1 MPVAYYADI
10 VAEKAREWIYNDDS
24 ETATVPST
32 ASGSRVE
39 QMSFDAL
46 RISKRFE
53 SNPEFNNV
61 AWVSVLFQSKCK
73 AASDGQLHSSCKNFV
88 VDFSL
93 LSIVYCTSELILKD
107 MIEMR
112 KGTTLL
118 SESFSHVWPIV
129 ALMIETVPDRD
140 ESQFES

>member
-1 MPVAYYADI
+1 MTDLFPFQLVPVAYYADI

-53 SNPEFNNV
+53 SNPEFNSV
-61 AWVSVLFQSKCK
+61 AWVSLLLSKCK
-73 AASDGQLHSSCKNFV
+73 AVSDGQHHSSCKNSV
-88 VDFSL
+88 VDSSFSF
-93 LSIVYCTSELILKD
+93 IVYCRSKLILKD

-112 KGTTLL
+112 KGTI
-118 SESFSHVWPIV
+118 F
-129 ALMIETVPDRD
+129 TVRD
-140 ESQFES
+140 IQPPLANCCIDD

>member
-1 MPVAYYADI
+1 MTDLFPFQLVPVAYYADI

-53 SNPEFNNV
+53 SNPEFNSV
-61 AWVSVLFQSKCK
+61 AWVSLLFLSRCK
-73 AASDGQLHSSCKNFV
+73 AASDGQYYSSCKNSV
-88 VDFSL
+88 VDFYF
-93 LSIVYCTSELILKD
+93 LSIVYCRSKFILED

-112 KGTTLL
+112 KGTTLMP
-118 SESFSHVWPIV
+118 ETYSHTRPII
-129 ALMIETVPDRD
+129 APMIDH
-140 ESQFES
+140 S